1 MFVYF
6 NYELL
11 IDVLGDREVFRDSFK
26 ISEKFFV
33 FEIESRSGGKK
44 LLWDYGVDFG
54 YDDSGRF

>member
-1 MFVYF
+1 M
-6 NYELL
+6 
-11 IDVLGDREVFRDSFK
+11 DVLGDREVFRDSFK

-33 FEIESRSGGKK
+33 FDIESRSGGKK